1 MSIPSSLGK
10 LPRIGRPRRES
21 TRSLVPDRI
30 RLPDG
35 REYLVRDLLTR
46 PRNRTSY
53 NLRTGMEFGPR
64 TKRKIAKDVDTA
76 DTE

>member
-10 LPRIGRPRRES
+10 LPRIGRPRREY
-21 TRSLVPDRI
+21 TRSLVPETI

-53 NLRTGMEFGPR
+53 NLRTGTEYGSR
-64 TKRKIAKDVDTA
+64 TRGKIAKDVDTA